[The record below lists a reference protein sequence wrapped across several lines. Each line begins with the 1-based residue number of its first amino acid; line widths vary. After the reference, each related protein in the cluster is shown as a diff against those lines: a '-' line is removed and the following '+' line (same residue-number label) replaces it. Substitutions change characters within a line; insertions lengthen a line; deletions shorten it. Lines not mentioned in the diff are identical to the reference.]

1 MKLPPRVSLGV
12 FPTPLEPLPR
22 ISDELGVEILVKR
35 DDLTGLA
42 LGGNKIRKLEMLLA
56 EAVTAGADAVVTCG
70 SIQSNHCRCTAAAA
84 RKLGLECGLVLWEGR
99 HNELNGN
106 LLLDRLLGAV
116 VERHP
121 PEAVGRRDELMKA
134 LARRWKRPY
143 IVPYGGS
150 SALGAAAYAWG
161 YQELREQLGD
171 RGGTLYCVT
180 SSGATHAG
188 LAVGEALL
196 GGPEVMGVSIADSGE
211 EVGARVNRLAAETM
225 RLLEVE
231 EERITVRVTDEQRGA
246 GYGVPTEAS
255 NQAIVRLARSDGLLL
270 DPVYTAKGMAAVLQE
285 ARLERVT
292 KPVIFLHS
300 GGVPALFAYA
310 DELPV

>member
-1 MKLPPRVSLGV
+1 MKLPARVPLGT

-22 ISDELGVEILVKR
+22 LSAELGVEILVKR

-56 EAVTAGADAVVTCG
+56 EALDAGADAVVTCG
-70 SIQSNHCRCTAAAA
+70 SMQSNHCRCTAAAA

-99 HNELNGN
+99 HNELTGN
-106 LLLDRLLGAV
+106 LLLDHLFGAV

-121 PEAVGRRDELMKA
+121 PEAVKRRDELMAA
-134 LARRWKRPY
+134 LATRWKRPY

-150 SALGAAAYAWG
+150 SALGAAAHVWG
-161 YQELREQLGD
+161 YQELLEQLGN
-171 RGGTLYCVT
+171 RGGTLICVT

-196 GGPEVMGVSIADSGE
+196 RGPAVVGVSIGDRLV
-211 EVGARVNRLAAETM
+211 EVRPRVGRLAAETM
-225 RLLEVE
+225 ELVGEGQTGFVV
-231 EERITVRVTDEQRGA
+231 TVLGDYQGG
-246 GYGVPTEAS
+246 GYGVPTRAGLD
-255 NQAIVRLARSDGLLL
+255 AIALLARTEGLLL
-270 DPVYTAKGMAAVLQE
+270 DPVYTGKAMAALIDR
-285 ARLERVT
+285 ARLRQLRQ
-292 KPVIFLHS
+292 PVIFLHS

-310 DELPV
+310 EELTL